1 MERKLDGKTVTFA
14 NGPHEVYVSTQDKL
28 FVFQGGRAIFL
39 DDLTALGLMWQYD
52 VVAREKLP
60 YGLYSYGGNLEHA
73 EIYRY
78 NRSGWWN
85 GNLPAGEDDFIAIE
99 AALAENLLYK
109 LRIDENEPLC

>member
-1 MERKLDGKTVTFA
+1 MIKTITYAGKTY
-14 NGPHEVYVSTQDKL
+14 EVQDDNRL
-28 FVFQGGRAIFL
+28 SEEYILVGL
-39 DDLTALGLMWQYD
+39 DQRILTLDALKAFGVPIEYD

-109 LRIDENEPLC
+109 LRIDENGPLC